1 MYALLDRR
9 LSIVYSSLR
18 RYVLKSQYALDVAA
32 AQPLEMDL
40 EYAAQCSSDLA
51 IMMWPLSLARNGAT
65 Y

>member
-51 IMMWPLSLARNGAT
+51 IMM
-65 Y
+65 